1 MHFILR
7 IYTVVFI
14 YSMTSNLFS
23 HSQFYIK
30 GGSTGLSTDKPGIY
44 WPESN
49 TSSQRVGIYY
59 DATNINIGSGSNYKS
74 VVFWGWVFSFKYPSD
89 TTKNLNF
96 GFESGSATFTIY
108 NTNNKG
114 VFLPWDATGWSA
126 NSDMRIKRDITPI
139 ESVMDKVLK
148 LNPVYFNYIDDASD
162 SEVRE
167 GFIAQEVE
175 TLFPSIISNGSYS
188 KEINDHVKGICST
201 NLIPYLVKAIQ
212 EQHTL
217 ITNLTSK
224 VDELTSK
231 VDELTIKINTNS
243 ST

>member
-1 MHFILR
+1 
-7 IYTVVFI
+7 
-14 YSMTSNLFS
+14 MTSNLFS
-23 HSQFYIK
+23 HPQINIK

-44 WPESN
+44 WSDN
-49 TSSQRVGIYY
+49 FGIYN
-59 DATNINIGSGSNYKS
+59 DNTVINIGSYTYNKQMNLYGGLINYKS
-74 VVFWGWVFSFKYPSD
+74 PYDSSKY
-89 TTKNLNF
+89 LIF
-96 GFESGSATFTIY
+96 GFEGNSHAFILY
-108 NTNNKG
+108 NSNSKG
-114 VFLPWDATGWSA
+114 VFLSWDATGWAA

-139 ESVMDKVLK
+139 ESVMDKVLQ
-148 LNPVYFNYIDDASD
+148 LNPVYFNYINDASD

-175 TLFPSIISNGSYS
+175 TLFPSVVSNGTFS
-188 KEINDHVKGICST
+188 KEINDYVKGLCTT

-224 VDELTSK
+224 VDELSSK
-231 VDELTIKINTNS
+231 VDELTTKINTNS

>member
-1 MHFILR
+1 
-7 IYTVVFI
+7 
-14 YSMTSNLFS
+14 MTSNLFS

-44 WPESN
+44 WPEGD
-49 TSSQRVGIYY
+49 SSSLRVGIYY
-59 DATNINIGSGSNYKS
+59 DATNINIGSTSNYKS
-74 VVFWGWVFSFKYPSD
+74 VVFWGWYFSFKDPADNNRS
-89 TTKNLNF
+89 LNF
-96 GFESGSATFTIY
+96 GFENNSHTFTIY
-108 NTNNKG
+108 NTNAKG

-139 ESVMDKVLK
+139 EPVMDKVLQ

-175 TLFPSIISNGSYS
+175 TLFPSVVSNGTYS
-188 KEINDHVKGICST
+188 KEINDYLKGLCPT

-224 VDELTSK
+224 VDELSSK
-231 VDELTIKINTNS
+231 VDELTTKINTNS
-243 ST
+243 PT